1 MEFGF
6 NYIMNYPL
14 KNDLNYSSAKTY
26 ICLPKG
32 FGGQTIKAGESA
44 LI

>member
-32 FGGQTIKAGESA
+32 FGGGKQLKQVNQH
-44 LI
+44 